1 MITSLSGS
9 GSKWKIEVTVDP
21 DEKPVS
27 KTFSS
32 REAAED
38 WRRDLIQGKESL
50 PASKSAAKKVTARVP
65 RVKLKIAGDLPKADE

>member
-1 MITSLSGS
+1 MMLTNLSGS

-38 WRRDLIQGKESL
+38 WRRGLAQGTESL
-50 PASKSAAKKVTARVP
+50 SVSKPTKRKKED
-65 RVKLKIAGDLPKADE
+65 K